1 MKIVVA
7 PDKFKGTA
15 SAKAVARA
23 IADGIKEVLP
33 EAEIVLVPM
42 ADGGEGTM
50 DALLAAVG
58 GRIHEAV
65 VTGPLGKPA
74 KAPFG
79 ILADGTAVIEM
90 AKASGF
96 ELVPAARRD
105 PTVTT
110 TYGTGELI
118 EAALDFECRR
128 FIVGIGGSA
137 TCDAGIGAAQALGV
151 KILKEDGS
159 GVGFGG
165 GELVTIAR
173 IDVSTIDPRVR
184 DAQVLVAGDVKNPLY
199 GPYGAAHVFAPQK
212 GASPEQVFLLEQGLI
227 HFADVV
233 HRDLGIDVS
242 ELSGGGAAG
251 GLGAG
256 LVAFLHATIRPGVE
270 LVMEAVGLRDKVR
283 GADLVI
289 TGEGQVDAQSV
300 YGKVPGG
307 VAGLACEYG
316 VKTIV
321 IAGKLGD
328 GYEQLYDSGISEMYA
343 LETIAGSLDAAI
355 NRPIPS
361 IKEAASRIATKLRA
375 W

>member
-1 MKIVVA
+1 
-7 PDKFKGTA
+7 
-15 SAKAVARA
+15 
-23 IADGIKEVLP
+23 
-33 EAEIVLVPM
+33 
-42 ADGGEGTM
+42 
-50 DALLAAVG
+50 
-58 GRIHEAV
+58 
-65 VTGPLGKPA
+65 
-74 KAPFG
+74 
-79 ILADGTAVIEM
+79 
-90 AKASGF
+90 
-96 ELVPAARRD
+96 
-105 PTVTT
+105 
-110 TYGTGELI
+110 
-118 EAALDFECRR
+118 
-128 FIVGIGGSA
+128 
-137 TCDAGIGAAQALGV
+137 V

>member
-15 SAKAVARA
+15 SAQAVARA
-23 IADGIKEVLP
+23 IADGINAVLL
-33 EAEIVLVPM
+33 EAEVVLVPM

-58 GRIHEAV
+58 GQVHEIVA
-65 VTGPLGKPA
+65 TNPLGRPV
-74 KAPFG
+74 KAQFG
-79 ILADGTAVIEM
+79 VLADGTAVIEM

-96 ELVPAARRD
+96 ELVPPELRD

-118 EAALDFECRR
+118 EAALDYECRR
-128 FIVGIGGSA
+128 FIIGIGGSA

-151 KILKEDGS
+151 RILKKDGS

-165 GELVTIAR
+165 GELVTISQ
-173 IDVSTIDPRVR
+173 IDASGIDPRVR
-184 DAQVLVAGDVKNPLY
+184 AAQVLVASDVKNPLF
-199 GPYGAAHVFAPQK
+199 GPAGAAHMFAPQK
-212 GASPEQVFLLEQGLI
+212 GASPEQVFLLEQGLL

-233 HRDLGIDVS
+233 RRDLGVDVS
-242 ELSGGGAAG
+242 GLPGGGAAG

-256 LVAFLHATIRPGVE
+256 LAAFLGATIRPGVE
-270 LVMEAVGLRDKVR
+270 LVMEAVGLRDQMR

-289 TGEGQVDAQSV
+289 TGEGQVDAQSI
-300 YGKVPGG
+300 YGKVPAG
-307 VAGLACEYG
+307 VAALARGCG

-328 GYEQLYDSGISEMYA
+328 GYEQLYDIGISEMYA
-343 LETIAGSLDAAI
+343 LEAIAGSLDEAI
-355 NRPIPS
+355 KKPLPFL
-361 IKEAASRIATKLRA
+361 KEAAARIATRLRA
-375 W
+375 